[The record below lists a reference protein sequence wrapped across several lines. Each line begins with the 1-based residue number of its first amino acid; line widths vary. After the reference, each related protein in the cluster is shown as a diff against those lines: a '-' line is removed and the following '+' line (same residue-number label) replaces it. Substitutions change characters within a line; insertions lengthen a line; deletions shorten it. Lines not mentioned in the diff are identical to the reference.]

1 MTTGRINQVA
11 PSMTP
16 RTHEPPRASGEV
28 NTRTT
33 VVRFQRR
40 TLDRAS
46 RIHDVEAYARTV
58 FCIPKHS
65 QRPQPKPRAHGDATQ
80 VDDSPR
86 PKGPPDTPRGA
97 SSGGSSR

>member
-16 RTHEPPRASGEV
+16 RAHEPPRASGGS
-28 NTRTT
+28 TRARPSFVSSEERSIGHLASTT
-33 VVRFQRR
+33 WK
-40 TLDRAS
+40 
-46 RIHDVEAYARTV
+46 HARTV

-65 QRPQPKPRAHGDATQ
+65 QRPQPKPRARGDATR

-97 SSGGSSR
+97 SSGR